1 MAENHLQ
8 FIREGKS
15 WKDLVDRMTGA
26 GYGTWRDSQYTVSNK
41 RVIPANTRTQ
51 LTIDGLHPNTY
62 TGELN
67 TLSPTLWSNNTINPE
82 NVGDSYS
89 ARLNV
94 SLSRDSNS
102 SGQYV
107 TFEMDIGTPGSP
119 IPVLTVREPLLRAAG
134 ATQFVTLSD
143 VIFSLQTFKTN
154 GAKIYITA
162 TEQISIWDTSIFL
175 RRDYISKG
183 NL

>member
-8 FIREGKS
+8 FIQEGRS
-15 WKDLVDRMTGA
+15 WKDLVDKMTGA

-41 RVIPANTRTQ
+41 RVIPAETRTQ
-51 LTIDGLHPNTY
+51 LTIDGLHPSTY
-62 TGELN
+62 IGELN
-67 TLSPTLWSNNTINPE
+67 TLSPALWSNNTIYPE
-82 NVGDSYS
+82 NLGDSYS
-89 ARLNV
+89 ARLNL
-94 SLSRDSNS
+94 SLERASNS
-102 SGQYV
+102 SGQYA

-119 IPVLTVREPLLRAAG
+119 IPVLTVREPLLRASG
-134 ATQFVTLSD
+134 VTQFVTLSD
-143 VIFSLQTFKTN
+143 VIFSLDTFVAN
-154 GAKIYITA
+154 GAKIYITS